1 MDHYG
6 RVDAAS
12 SSLYGYERDTAG
24 SPRIGVQRVWNGI
37 RRQNQFSL
45 VNGVLSELKDDGR
58 KAIYVTQQGRE
69 LRKRMLPPDPGPIL
83 SEPRYLGSCAGL
95 IAAARL

>member
-1 MDHYG
+1 MPSTGPG
-6 RVDAAS
+6 RP
-12 SSLYGYERDTAG
+12 G
-24 SPRIGVQRVWNGI
+24 SGRRGFWSGI
-37 RRQNQFSL
+37 RRQSLFSL

-83 SEPRYLGSCAGL
+83 SAPGSAAGATVATVMPVPTR
-95 IAAARL
+95 IGSRSDPPPTP

>member
-1 MDHYG
+1 MPSTGPG
-6 RVDAAS
+6 RP
-12 SSLYGYERDTAG
+12 G
-24 SPRIGVQRVWNGI
+24 SGRRGFWSGI
-37 RRQNQFSL
+37 RRQSLFSL

-83 SEPRYLGSCAGL
+83 SAPGYLQDRSDGATGEC
-95 IAAARL
+95 